1 MRKGFSLLEMTLSA
15 FLMGMAVALAFG
27 LFSFGSR
34 AFRLGSLRSGLQ
46 AEARRIYSQLDW
58 DLRRTDMS
66 TLSLVTSADDPMRQV
81 PNVTGT
87 LVERDGVCMAGL
99 SDWRAAGSYDAATLR
114 PRWDRYVV
122 YFATTEA
129 TGGRLLRQV
138 LTPSGAPFDS
148 PYAALTL
155 DPDVP
160 GDVLAQHVDEF
171 KVSRDATTDSIV
183 VQLKLRE
190 RGGQKVG
197 TAGKNLD
204 ETLELGFQVG
214 PENTAR

>member
-1 MRKGFSLLEMTLSA
+1 MTISA

-27 LFSFGSR
+27 MFSFGSR

-46 AEARRIYSQLDW
+46 AEARRVYSQLDW

-81 PNVTGT
+81 PNVSGT
-87 LVERDGVCMAGL
+87 LVERDGVCMANL
-99 SDWRAAGSYDAATLR
+99 RDWRSAGSYDATTLR

-122 YFATTEA
+122 YFATTEP

-138 LTPSGAPFDS
+138 LEPAGAPYNAPF
-148 PYAALTL
+148 AGLAL
-155 DPDVP
+155 DPAVP
-160 GDVLAQHVDEF
+160 GDVLAQHVEEF

-190 RGGQKVG
+190 RGGQKPG

-204 ETLELGFQVG
+204 ETLELGLQVG